1 MRLPPSPECH
11 LPMTDLRASL
21 RRSCIFS
28 LVAASAVLLA
38 ACGKGD
44 AKAPAAPPA
53 LPVATINVATTKV
66 PVSLESVGQA
76 EGSREVE
83 IRARVSGILEK
94 RAYDEGATVNAGTV
108 MFQIDPVPFQLA
120 VQDAKATLAQEH
132 ARSELADSDAKRLK
146 PLAEEKAI
154 SQRDYDTA
162 VATAKTSTA
171 AIASAEA
178 KLKEAE
184 LNLSYS
190 SITAPISGVTGR
202 AERSEGSLV
211 TAGTDSALL
220 TRLTQVNPIW
230 VRFSLAEQDFNR
242 IRGAER
248 NSKVQ
253 LVANDNTVAADNG
266 KLNFSSST
274 VDPRLGTVQLRA
286 EFANPAGRWLP
297 GQFAK
302 VRILAGEQNAILVP
316 QAAILQNEI
325 SRIVMVVGPDGK
337 AQSRPV
343 TVSNWLASDAI
354 VTAGLKDG
362 DQVITDNLVKVR
374 VGTPVQPKEGPGA
387 SPAPAPAAAP
397 IKTSQR

>member
-1 MRLPPSPECH
+1 
-11 LPMTDLRASL
+11 MTNLRASL
-21 RRSCIFS
+21 RHPPFFALAVS
-28 LVAASAVLLA
+28 AAVLLG
-38 ACGKGD
+38 ACAKGD
-44 AKAPAAPPA
+44 SKAGAAPAA
-53 LPVATINVATTKV
+53 LPVATVKVSTQKV

-94 RAYDEGATVNAGTV
+94 RIYEEGSQVNAGTV

-120 VQDAKATLAQEH
+120 VQEAKATLAQEH
-132 ARSELADSDAKRLK
+132 ARSELANSDAKRLE
-146 PLAEEKAI
+146 PLAAEKAI
-154 SQRDYDTA
+154 AQRDYDTA

-171 AIASAEA
+171 AIASADA

-190 SITAPISGVTGR
+190 TITAPISGITGR

-230 VRFSLAEQDFNR
+230 VRFSLAEQDFSR

-248 NSKVQ
+248 DSKVQ
-253 LVANDNTVAADNG
+253 LVANDNTIAADNG
-266 KLNFSSST
+266 KLNFSAST

-286 EFANPAGRWLP
+286 EFANPSGRWLP

-302 VRILAGEQNAILVP
+302 VRILAGNQSAILVP
-316 QAAILQNEI
+316 QAALLQNEQ

-337 AQSRPV
+337 AQSRAV
-343 TVSNWLASDAI
+343 TIANWLGNDAI
-354 VTAGLKDG
+354 ITAGLNDG

-374 VGTPVQPKEGPGA
+374 VGTAVQPKDAAGA
-387 SPAPAPAAAP
+387 APAPAAAP
-397 IKTSQR
+397 VKTSQR

>member
-1 MRLPPSPECH
+1 MALPPKFP
-11 LPMTDLRASL
+11 LPPPPMTDSRASPRHL
-21 RRSCIFS
+21 RLFA
-28 LVAASAVLLA
+28 LVASSAFLLA
-38 ACGKGD
+38 ACGKDDPKAG
-44 AKAPAAPPA
+44 AAPAA
-53 LPVATINVATTKV
+53 LPVSTVRVATTKV
-66 PVSLESVGQA
+66 PVSLESVGQL

-83 IRARVSGILEK
+83 IRARVTGILEK

-108 MFQIDPVPFQLA
+108 MFQIDPIPFQLA

-132 ARSELADSDAKRLK
+132 ARAELADSDAKRLE
-146 PLAEEKAI
+146 PLAKEKAI

-162 VATAKTSTA
+162 VATAKTANA
-171 AIASAEA
+171 AILSAEA

-230 VRFSLAEQDFNR
+230 ARFSLAEQDFNR

-248 NSKVQ
+248 NAKVQ

-266 KLNFSSST
+266 KLNFSAST

-286 EFANPAGRWLP
+286 EFANPTGRWLP

-302 VRILAGEQNAILVP
+302 VRILAGEQDAILVP
-316 QAAILQNEI
+316 QSAVLQNET

-343 TVSNWLASDAI
+343 TVSNWLGNDAI

-374 VGTPVQPKEGPGA
+374 VGTLVQPH
-387 SPAPAPAAAP
+387 
-397 IKTSQR
+397 

>member
-1 MRLPPSPECH
+1 MAPPLSP
-11 LPMTDLRASL
+11 LSPRPMTQPS
-21 RRSCIFS
+21 
-28 LVAASAVLLA
+28 ASALRLLLFVSAAALLA
-38 ACGKGD
+38 SCGKAD
-44 AKAPAAPPA
+44 TKPSAPQA
-53 LPVATINVATTKV
+53 LAVSTVKVATQKV

-94 RAYDEGATVNAGTV
+94 RIYEEGSPVTAGTV

-120 VQDAKATLAQEH
+120 VQDAKATLIQER
-132 ARSELADSDAKRLK
+132 ARAELADSDAKRLE
-146 PLAEEKAI
+146 PLAKEKAI
-154 SQRDYDTA
+154 SERDYDTA
-162 VATAKTSTA
+162 VATAKTSNA

-190 SITAPISGVTGR
+190 TITAPISGITGR
-202 AERSEGSLV
+202 AERSEGSLL
-211 TAGTDSALL
+211 TAGNDTALL

-242 IRGAER
+242 IRSAAEHGAR
-248 NSKVQ
+248 VQ
-253 LVANDNTVAADNG
+253 IIGNDNAVLADNG
-266 KLNFSSST
+266 KLNFLAST

-286 EFANPAGRWLP
+286 EFPNPSLRWLP
-297 GQFAK
+297 GQFARM
-302 VRILAGEQNAILVP
+302 RILAGTQDAILVP
-316 QAAILQNEI
+316 QAAILQNEQ

-343 TVSNWLASDAI
+343 TIANWLGSDAI
-354 VTAGLKDG
+354 ITSGLKDG

-374 VGTPVQPKEGPGA
+374 VGTLVQPK
-387 SPAPAPAAAP
+387 S
-397 IKTSQR
+397 

>member
-1 MRLPPSPECH
+1 MASPSSPLPPP
-11 LPMTDLRASL
+11 PMTLQSAHALRL
-21 RRSCIFS
+21 
-28 LVAASAVLLA
+28 LVFVSAAVLLA
-38 ACGKGD
+38 SCGKD
-44 AKAPAAPPA
+44 DPKSQAPQA
-53 LPVATINVATTKV
+53 LPVATVKVATQKV

-94 RAYDEGATVNAGTV
+94 RIYEEGSPVSAGTT

-120 VQDAKATLAQEH
+120 VQDAKATLMQEH
-132 ARSELADSDAKRLK
+132 ARAELADSDAKRLE
-146 PLAEEKAI
+146 PLAREKAI
-154 SQRDYDTA
+154 AQRDYDTA
-162 VATAKTSTA
+162 VATAKTSNA

-190 SITAPISGVTGR
+190 TITAPISGVTGR
-202 AERSEGSLV
+202 AEHSEGSLV

-230 VRFSLAEQDFNR
+230 VRFSLAEQDFDR

-248 NSKVQ
+248 NANVQ
-253 LVANDNTVAADNG
+253 LVANDNSVAADNG

-274 VDPRLGTVQLRA
+274 VDPKLGTVQLRA
-286 EFANPAGRWLP
+286 EFANPKGRWLP

-302 VRILAGEQNAILVP
+302 VRILAGEQSAILVP
-316 QAAILQNEI
+316 QGSILQNEI
-325 SRIVMVVGPDGK
+325 SRIVMVVGPDSK

-343 TVSNWLASDAI
+343 TVSNWVGSDAI
-354 VTAGLKDG
+354 ITAGLKDG

-374 VGTPVQPKEGPGA
+374 IGTLVQPH
-387 SPAPAPAAAP
+387 
-397 IKTSQR
+397 

>member
-1 MRLPPSPECH
+1 MDSPSSFLPPQ
-11 LPMTDLRASL
+11 PMTMTPGAHALRFLLSL
-21 RRSCIFS
+21 S
-28 LVAASAVLLA
+28 AAVLLA
-38 ACGKGD
+38 SCGKD
-44 AKAPAAPPA
+44 DPKAAAPQA
-53 LPVATINVATTKV
+53 LPVATVKVTTQKV

-83 IRARVSGILEK
+83 IRARVTGILDK
-94 RAYDEGATVNAGTV
+94 RIYEEGSQVNAGTT
-108 MFQIDPVPFQLA
+108 MFQIDPIPFQLA
-120 VQDAKATLAQEH
+120 VEDAKATLIQER
-132 ARSELADSDAKRLK
+132 ARAELANSDAKRLE
-146 PLAEEKAI
+146 PLAKEKAI

-162 VATAKTSTA
+162 VANAKTSDA

-190 SITAPISGVTGR
+190 TITAPISGITGR

-220 TRLTQVNPIW
+220 THLTQVNPIW

-248 NSKVQ
+248 SARVQ
-253 LVANDNTVAADNG
+253 IIGNDNAILADNG
-266 KLNFSSST
+266 KLNFLAST

-286 EFANPAGRWLP
+286 EFQNQTLRWLP
-297 GQFAK
+297 GQFARM
-302 VRILAGEQNAILVP
+302 RILAGEQDAILVP
-316 QAAILQNEI
+316 QASILQNEQ

-337 AQSRPV
+337 AQSRAV
-343 TVSNWLASDAI
+343 TIANWLGSDAI
-354 VTAGLKDG
+354 VTTGLKDG

-374 VGTPVQPKEGPGA
+374 VGTLVQPK
-387 SPAPAPAAAP
+387 S
-397 IKTSQR
+397 

>member
-1 MRLPPSPECH
+1 MSLPSVSLPP
-11 LPMTDLRASL
+11 LPMTHFRARL
-21 RRSCIFS
+21 RRLPVF
-28 LVAASAVLLA
+28 VFTASAAVLLA
-38 ACGKGD
+38 ACGKD
-44 AKAPAAPPA
+44 DSKAAAAPPA
-53 LPVATINVATTKV
+53 LPVATVKVSMQKV
-66 PVSLESVGQA
+66 PISLETVGQA

-83 IRARVSGILEK
+83 IRARVSGILDK
-94 RAYDEGATVNAGTV
+94 RIYEEGSQVNAGTV
-108 MFQIDPVPFQLA
+108 MFQVDPIPFQLA

-132 ARSELADSDAKRLK
+132 ARSELADSDAKRLQ
-146 PLAEEKAI
+146 PLAAEKAI

-190 SITAPISGVTGR
+190 TITAPISGITGR

-230 VRFSLAEQDFNR
+230 VRFSLAEQDFNA
-242 IRGAER
+242 IRGSER
-248 NSKVQ
+248 TSKVQ

-266 KLNFSSST
+266 KLNFSAST

-286 EFANPAGRWLP
+286 EFANPTGRWLP

-302 VRILAGEQNAILVP
+302 VRILAGEQQAILVP
-316 QAAILQNEI
+316 QAALLQNDQ
-325 SRIVMVVGPDGK
+325 SRIVMIVGPDGK

-343 TVSNWLASDAI
+343 TVANWLGSNAI
-354 VTAGLKDG
+354 ITAGLKDG

-374 VGTPVQPKEGPGA
+374 VGTAVQPKDGSAAP
-387 SPAPAPAAAP
+387 PAPAAAP

>member
-1 MRLPPSPECH
+1 MDSHTSSLPPT
-11 LPMTDLRASL
+11 PMTTTPGALALRLLLSM
-21 RRSCIFS
+21 S
-28 LVAASAVLLA
+28 AAALLA
-38 ACGKGD
+38 SCGKEET
-44 AKAPAAPPA
+44 KAAAPPA
-53 LPVATINVATTKV
+53 LPVATVKVATQKV

-94 RAYDEGATVNAGTV
+94 RVYEEGSPVTAGTT

-120 VQDAKATLAQEH
+120 VQDAKATLSQEH
-132 ARSELADSDAKRLK
+132 ARAELADSDARRLE
-146 PLAEEKAI
+146 PLAKEKAI

-162 VATAKTSTA
+162 VATAKTSNA

-190 SITAPISGVTGR
+190 TITAPISGITGR

-242 IRGAER
+242 VRGAEKSAR
-248 NSKVQ
+248 VQ
-253 LVANDNTVAADNG
+253 IIGNDNAVLADNG
-266 KLNFSSST
+266 KLNFLAST

-286 EFANPAGRWLP
+286 EFPNPSLRWLP
-297 GQFAK
+297 GAFAR

-316 QAAILQNEI
+316 QAAILQNDQ

-343 TVSNWLASDAI
+343 TIANWVGSDAI
-354 VTAGLKDG
+354 ITTGLNDG
-362 DQVITDNLVKVR
+362 DRVITDNLVKVR
-374 VGTPVQPKEGPGA
+374 VGTPVQPK
-387 SPAPAPAAAP
+387 S
-397 IKTSQR
+397 

>member
-1 MRLPPSPECH
+1 
-11 LPMTDLRASL
+11 MTPRSARVLRPLLFVFA
-21 RRSCIFS
+21 
-28 LVAASAVLLA
+28 AVLA
-38 ACGKGD
+38 TSCGKD
-44 AKAPAAPPA
+44 DPKSNAPQA
-53 LPVATINVATTKV
+53 LPVATVKVSTQKV

-94 RAYDEGATVNAGTV
+94 RVYEEGSPVTAGTT

-120 VQDAKATLAQEH
+120 VAEAKATLVQEH
-132 ARSELADSDAKRLK
+132 ARAELALSDAKRLE
-146 PLAEEKAI
+146 PLVQEKAI

-162 VATAKTSTA
+162 MATAKTSQA
-171 AIASAEA
+171 AIAAAEA

-190 SITAPISGVTGR
+190 TITAPISGITGR

-211 TAGTDSALL
+211 TAGNDTALL

-242 IRGAER
+242 VRGVAG
-248 NSKVQ
+248 NAKVQ
-253 LVANDNTVAADNG
+253 IIGNDNAVLADNG
-266 KLNFSSST
+266 KLNFLAST

-286 EFANPAGRWLP
+286 EFPNASLRWLP
-297 GQFAK
+297 GQFARM
-302 VRILAGEQNAILVP
+302 RILAGEQAAILVP
-316 QAAILQNEI
+316 QASVLQNEQ

-337 AQSRPV
+337 AQSRAV
-343 TVSNWLASDAI
+343 TIANWLGSDAI
-354 VTAGLKDG
+354 ITSGLKDG

-374 VGTPVQPKEGPGA
+374 VGTLVQPK
-387 SPAPAPAAAP
+387 S
-397 IKTSQR
+397 

>member
-1 MRLPPSPECH
+1 MHSA
-11 LPMTDLRASL
+11 RALSTVL
-21 RRSCIFS
+21 FVSAAAL
-28 LVAASAVLLA
+28 LVS
-38 ACGKGD
+38 CGKD
-44 AKAPAAPPA
+44 DPKAAAPQA
-53 LPVATINVATTKV
+53 LAVATVKVSTTKV

-83 IRARVSGILEK
+83 IRARVTGIVEK

-108 MFQIDPVPFQLA
+108 LFQIDPIPFQLA
-120 VQDAKATLAQEH
+120 VQDAKATLQQER
-132 ARSELADSDAKRLK
+132 ARAELADSDAKRLE
-146 PLAEEKAI
+146 PLAREKAI

-162 VATAKTSTA
+162 VATAKTSNA

-248 NSKVQ
+248 SSKVQ
-253 LVANDNTVAADNG
+253 LVANDNSVAADNG

-286 EFANPAGRWLP
+286 EFANPNGRWLP

-302 VRILAGEQNAILVP
+302 VRILAGEQDAILVP
-316 QAAILQNEI
+316 QAAILQNEV

-343 TVSNWLASDAI
+343 QVANWLGSDAI
-354 VTAGLKDG
+354 ITGGLKDG

-374 VGTPVQPKEGPGA
+374 VGTPVQA
-387 SPAPAPAAAP
+387 
-397 IKTSQR
+397 R